1 MAIQELKV
9 YLEKSE
15 VSKETIRK
23 TRKLRASQRER
34 LKSHDKRER
43 MQTLKTPMF
52 ISKSAMTVVEI
63 KTLIESPASDEVL
76 GSGSLEEVRI

>member
-1 MAIQELKV
+1 
-9 YLEKSE
+9 
-15 VSKETIRK
+15 
-23 TRKLRASQRER
+23 
-34 LKSHDKRER
+34 

-76 GSGSLEEVRI
+76 GSGSLEEVQI